1 MQPEDDHL
9 FNFETKINKVKVP
22 FPPVHNT
29 GFPSLSYLNKKK
41 KNYNCKGETWLG
53 IIIIITLK
61 VLRLKIE
68 CKEKKAVSCSRS
80 YVEVIKIH

>member
-29 GFPSLSYLNKKK
+29 GFPSLSFLNKKK
-41 KNYNCKGETWLG
+41 KNYNCKRATWLG
-53 IIIIITLK
+53 IIITLK

-68 CKEKKAVSCSRS
+68 CKEKKQCHAATVML
-80 YVEVIKIH
+80 K

>member
-29 GFPSLSYLNKKK
+29 GFPSL
-41 KNYNCKGETWLG
+41 
-53 IIIIITLK
+53 
-61 VLRLKIE
+61 
-68 CKEKKAVSCSRS
+68 
-80 YVEVIKIH
+80 